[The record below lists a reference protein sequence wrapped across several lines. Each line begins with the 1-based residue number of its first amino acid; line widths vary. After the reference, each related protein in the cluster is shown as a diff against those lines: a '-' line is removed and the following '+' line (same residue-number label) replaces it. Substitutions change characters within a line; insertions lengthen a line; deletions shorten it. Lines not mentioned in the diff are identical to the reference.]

1 MPYAPQI
8 EHHAAGG
15 NDVLNGLR
23 ELIHTQL
30 ERHHNLPFLK
40 ATMAASA
47 VVAIADGS
55 IDFSQRVRV
64 DQLLETLEALK
75 IFDPHEGVDMFNN
88 FADFILEDPASGH
101 AKAIA
106 AITPM
111 AENPEMAKLLVRACR
126 AISEANG
133 EINLIEKIELITL
146 CSLLGV
152 EPIDCGLDPD
162 YREAIDAYAG
172 APSTSN

>member
-1 MPYAPQI
+1 M
-8 EHHAAGG
+8 
-15 NDVLNGLR
+15 LNGLR

-55 IDFSQRVRV
+55 IDFSQRIRV

-75 IFDPHEGVDMFNN
+75 VFDPHEGVDLFNN
-88 FADFILEDPASGH
+88 FSDFILEDPASGH

-106 AITPM
+106 AISPM
-111 AENPEMAKLLVRACR
+111 AEHPEMAKLLVRACR

-133 EINLIEKIELITL
+133 EINLVEKIELITL
-146 CSLLGV
+146 CSLLKIK
-152 EPIDCGLDPD
+152 PADCGLDPD
-162 YREAIDAYAG
+162 YREAIEAYSSSSSA
-172 APSTSN
+172 SS